1 LSGPSQ
7 PRNPALMNAMQLLG
21 LDSWSS
27 RGFDR
32 MWLSMLAAGYEPP
45 VVDASGSA
53 VDVVLFDGA
62 PDLEFVELLT
72 AIRAEYGR
80 GVTRD
85 AATLVVLRHL
95 MAKGTVDLEMAALL
109 QQASEPDARTL
120 MTWLAQRGLLQRTA
134 RRRDEWKLSERVAA
148 LVPGVETEGVLDAL

>member
-1 LSGPSQ
+1 
-7 PRNPALMNAMQLLG
+7 M
-21 LDSWSS
+21 
-27 RGFDR
+27 
-32 MWLSMLAAGYEPP
+32 
-45 VVDASGSA
+45 
-53 VDVVLFDGA
+53 
-62 PDLEFVELLT
+62 
-72 AIRAEYGR
+72 
-80 GVTRD
+80 
-85 AATLVVLRHL
+85 VLRHL